1 MIHFFLIKMVDQAI
15 TLYCNDNK
23 IPVNKESRMTFFKE
37 KSSINSGT
45 SAYLSRVCIEQL
57 LKSSTIL
64 TSSASS
70 NQLASLSSA
79 SNISCEN
86 SCKVS

>member
-1 MIHFFLIKMVDQAI
+1 MVDQAI
-15 TLYCNDNK
+15 ILYCNDNK
-23 IPVNKESRMTFFKE
+23 LPVNKESRIAFFKE

-57 LKSSTIL
+57 LKSSTLL
-64 TSSASS
+64 TSSVNS
-70 NQLASLSSA
+70 NQLASLCSTN